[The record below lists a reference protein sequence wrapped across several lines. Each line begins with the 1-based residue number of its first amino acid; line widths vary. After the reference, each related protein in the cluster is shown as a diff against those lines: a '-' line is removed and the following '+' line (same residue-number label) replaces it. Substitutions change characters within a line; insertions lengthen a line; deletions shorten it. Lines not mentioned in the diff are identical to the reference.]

1 MGGEWYKQ
9 DAKVQ
14 LESQKKHSQQTLN
27 KKKIA
32 NDYFDQEIVKK
43 VDSRFLN
50 KTTRNFI
57 PIWGRS
63 IKIRPV
69 SDTLRKIILDKAL

>member
-1 MGGEWYKQ
+1 
-9 DAKVQ
+9 
-14 LESQKKHSQQTLN
+14 
-27 KKKIA
+27 
-32 NDYFDQEIVKK
+32 VKK